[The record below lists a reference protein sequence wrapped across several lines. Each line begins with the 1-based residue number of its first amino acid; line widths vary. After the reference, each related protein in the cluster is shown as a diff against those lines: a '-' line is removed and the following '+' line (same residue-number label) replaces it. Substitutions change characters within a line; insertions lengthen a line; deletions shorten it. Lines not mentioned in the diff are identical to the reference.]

1 MKFKIVIL
9 SFLITLSVLPVVSQ
23 AKGFMGK
30 RILIQADLYMSRNK
44 EYALNTWNV
53 FIPRTIFS
61 PGMEYVIGHKISV
74 GGCLNFF
81 KYGFNPTSS
90 IEYMYQDS
98 LPTNLF
104 MNGTGASIY
113 LKKYIF
119 KYSHAPY
126 GSFIKIQLD
135 TYGININT
143 KNFGKLSDDIIGLKF
158 EFGYDYIIGNRIR
171 ISWGTYLGFTDELFR
186 IFNTQRTNIL
196 LTSERKFYKD
206 FLFGTKISFGF
217 LAS

>member
-9 SFLITLSVLPVVSQ
+9 SFLITLSVLPAVSQ
-23 AKGFMGK
+23 TKGFMGK
-30 RILIQADLYMSRNK
+30 RFLIQADMYMSRNK